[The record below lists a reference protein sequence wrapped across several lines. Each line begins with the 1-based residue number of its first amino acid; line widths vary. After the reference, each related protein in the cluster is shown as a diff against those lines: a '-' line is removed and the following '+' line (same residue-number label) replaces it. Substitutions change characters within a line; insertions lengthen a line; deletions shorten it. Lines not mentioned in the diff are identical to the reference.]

1 VVSKKF
7 FFLNKLRQI
16 YRVRSTSGIS
26 LVELLVSIVIAGI
39 AITGLLS
46 AMVQLLSTDQ
56 QEAIADETQQEMQ
69 TALSFIAEDL
79 REAVYVYDGTQ
90 LRSSKSIP
98 YDSLPDFSTVGT
110 PVLAFWKVE
119 PLSQRQQTL
128 LAAMNCNTAFASNVD
143 KRSECE
149 NLKMKRRAY
158 SLVVYLQLREP
169 APNNPSKLW
178 QGKSRILRYELPQYY
193 RDNPDFATLNW
204 FKGFVDPA
212 RTNNFPGWPFDAQ
225 DANNLQEA
233 ANGGTGTP
241 VLNESPP
248 QVLVDFVDDP
258 TGTPTPTPPSCPN
271 QPAPAPLD
279 YQRLPAT
286 NTTAS
291 INNSFFVCV
300 RTVNDNLGLNQ
311 DIILY
316 LRGNTFGKQGTTKDN
331 TLSTLQTRVTLR
343 GVIDKFN

>member
-7 FFLNKLRQI
+7 FLLKLRQI
-16 YRVRSTSGIS
+16 YRVRATSGIS
-26 LVELLVSIVIAGI
+26 LVELLVSMVIAGI

-46 AMVQLLSTDQ
+46 AMVGLLSTDQ

-69 TALSFIAEDL
+69 TALSFIAEDI

-90 LRSSKSIP
+90 LRSGKSIP

-110 PVLAFWKVE
+110 PVLVFWKVE

-128 LAAMNCNTAFASNVD
+128 LAGINCNTAFASNID
-143 KRSECE
+143 KRSECD

-158 SLVVYLQLREP
+158 SLVVYLQLRE
-169 APNNPSKLW
+169 ADPNNPSKLW
-178 QGKSRILRYELPQYY
+178 QGKSRIVRYELPQYY

-212 RTNNFPGWPFDAQ
+212 RTNNFPGWPFDSQ
-225 DANNLQEA
+225 DTNNLQES
-233 ANGGTGTP
+233 ANGGSGKP
-241 VLNESPP
+241 VLTESPP

-258 TGTPTPTPPSCPN
+258 NSTPTPAPPSCPN
-271 QPAPAPLD
+271 QPAPALLD

-286 NTTAS
+286 STATPNS
-291 INNSFFVCV
+291 SFFVCV